1 MIQKIAFDFCLEGT
15 PIQCEAFGSGH
26 INSTFLITT
35 DCNKKYILQRIN
47 KYVFKDPVA
56 VVKNAAA
63 VTAHIR
69 KGHHTALK
77 FLSDQEG
84 NLCRIDEQGEYW
96 RMYEYVEGFCVD
108 NPENAEDVYQ
118 SALAFGQFQ
127 EQLADFPANTLA
139 ETIPNFHNTVDRYR
153 LLKQSVAADK
163 VARLSTAAEEVAF
176 YLSYEEMGSRLQIM
190 KEHGDLPLRVTHN
203 DTKINNVL
211 LDSNSHKPLCVLDL
225 DTVMPGLSLYDF
237 GDAIRSC
244 ARIGAEDEKDTSKI
258 HLDLDMFRA
267 YVRGYLESAPSLTE
281 TEIHSFTLSAFTMTL
296 ECGCRFLTDY
306 LDGDAYFRTAYPEHN
321 LVRSRTHIAL
331 CMEILAKWEEM
342 DRIVNQTAQTLR
354 K

>member
-1 MIQKIAFDFCLEGT
+1 MQKIAYDFCLQGT
-15 PIQCEAFGSGH
+15 PVDSEAFGHGH
-26 INSTFLITT
+26 INSTFLVTT
-35 DCNKKYILQRIN
+35 DIGKKYILQKIN

-56 VVKNAAA
+56 VVKNATA
-63 VTAHIR
+63 VTNHIR
-69 KGHHTALK
+69 KGNHTALK
-77 FLSDQEG
+77 FVRNKDG
-84 NLCRIDEQGEYW
+84 VYCCTDEQGEYW
-96 RMYEYVEGFCVD
+96 RMYEYMEGFCVD
-108 NPENAEDVYQ
+108 NPETPEDVYQ

-127 EQLADFPANTLA
+127 EQLADFPAETLS

-153 LLKQSVAADK
+153 LLKESIAADK
-163 VARLSTAAEEVAF
+163 AGRLCTVSKEVEF
-176 YLSYEEMGSRLQIM
+176 YLSHEQLGSRLQQM
-190 KEHGDLPLRVTHN
+190 KEQGQLPLRVTHN

-211 LDSNSHKPLCVLDL
+211 LDPASHEPLCVLDL

-237 GDAIRSC
+237 GDAIRSS

-258 HLDLDMFRA
+258 HLDLDMFQA

-281 TEIHSFTLSAFTMTL
+281 EEIHSFTLSAFTMTL

-306 LDGDAYFRTAYPEHN
+306 LDGDLYFRTAYPEHN

-331 CMEILAKWEEM
+331 CKEILAKWEEM
-342 DRIVNQTAQTLR
+342 DQIVSQIAKKLR